1 MRLPK
6 KDFDNVSDLALI
18 VTNALIEDIGS
29 GDVTAEALVPEQM
42 RSTAEITLKDNNVI
56 ICGVGVLK
64 EVFRQSDRRIK
75 VSLHVKDGERRRKN
89 TLVATITGPSRGI
102 LQAER
107 TALNFLGR
115 LSGIATKTRAI
126 VEKVKAIDGVKI
138 LDTRKTTPGLRALE
152 KYAVRIGGGYNHRF
166 GLYDQVLIKDNHIKI
181 LLDCLP
187 GSNVG
192 TVVSAAKKQVDSH
205 ILVEVEV
212 KNLNELVQALRANPD
227 RIMLDNMALPQMKKA
242 VSLRNFY
249 NPNVKLEASGNVTI
263 KNISG
268 VARCG
273 VDFISLGGL
282 THSVT
287 CADFSLNMK

>member
-6 KDFDNVSDLALI
+6 KNFEQVTDLSLI
-18 VTNALIEDIGS
+18 VTNALIEDIGT
-29 GDVTAEALVPEQM
+29 GDVTAEALIPEQM
-42 RSTAEITLKDNNVI
+42 RSTAEITVKDNNVI
-56 ICGVGVLK
+56 ICGLGVLK
-64 EVFRQSDRRIK
+64 EVFRQSDHRIK
-75 VSLHVKDGERRRKN
+75 VVSAVRDGECLRRGA
-89 TLVATITGPSRGI
+89 LVATITGSSRGI
-102 LQAER
+102 LRAER

-126 VEKVKAIDGVKI
+126 VDAVKSIDGVKI
-138 LDTRKTTPGLRALE
+138 LDTRKTTPGLRELE

-166 GLYDQVLIKDNHIKI
+166 GLYDQVLIKDNHLKI

-187 GSNVG
+187 GSDVG
-192 TVVSAAKKQVDSH
+192 TVVAAAKKQAASH

-249 NPNVKLEASGNVTI
+249 NPNVKLEASGNVTM
-263 KNISG
+263 KNIAG
-268 VARCG
+268 IARCG